1 MIPLLLAAV
10 SLFQSPVDPSWMFDI
25 RLDYGVNE
33 AIYLCR
39 LNDIEISS
47 ILVEYYPDASVTWT
61 VRYWLEAGPNPPCA
75 PDNCDP
81 VSTPGTLVDPGAPC
95 TFMVCHYWN
104 VGCDIAPATPPPMP
118 DRDML
123 TSMHQ
128 AARMLRPKP

>member
-1 MIPLLLAAV
+1 MLVILITLLTIFQKPTDAPI
-10 SLFQSPVDPSWMFDI
+10 LFDE

-39 LNDIEISS
+39 LNDVEISS

-81 VSTPGTLVDPGAPC
+81 VSTPGTLVDPHAPC
-95 TFMVCHYWN
+95 IFTVCHYWG

-118 DRDML
+118 DRDTL
-123 TSMHQ
+123 RSMKQ
-128 AARMLRPKP
+128 AASLLRPR